1 MFASAQSYIDFLKS
15 LPIDFSDYEKIR
27 NKKRNIVISVGKS
40 ADYMYDRF
48 IKTFPET
55 AALPSFA
62 VLPQGSGFK
71 ALKAENVVFS
81 THPQMSEASFKAC
94 ERLINFIK
102 MQNPENAVVLLSGG
116 SSALIEKSTDMQK
129 TISLNEKLL
138 KSGLPIT
145 EMNRLRSGNSLI
157 KNGKFAELFAKTD
170 FYVFVASDIPYSG
183 GEKFVGSMPF
193 YRENLENTRLFKCA
207 DSDLLH
213 DALLRELPEN
223 TVSVRRFTGKTEE
236 LAGIIL
242 HHIETGTENLLV
254 TGEPLLK
261 IESKN
266 PGCGGRMSHLAL
278 MMLPY
283 LKQGMKL
290 FALSSDG
297 IDGNSP
303 FAGAIV
309 EGGKNYVSESEAEKF
324 LKDYNSAELL
334 SKFNCMIKS
343 GYTGINLN
351 DFVVLKKNTL

>member
-27 NKKRNIVISVGKS
+27 DREQNVVISVGKS
-40 ADYMYDRF
+40 ADYMYGRF
-48 IKTFPET
+48 IKTFPE
-55 AALPSFA
+55 AASLPSFA

-71 ALKAENVVFS
+71 SLKAENVVFS
-81 THPQMSEASFKAC
+81 THPHMSEASFAAC

-102 MQNPENAVVLLSGG
+102 VQNPENAVVLLSGG
-116 SSALIEKSTDMQK
+116 SSALIEKSADMHK
-129 TISLNEKLL
+129 TVSLNEKIL

-157 KNGKFAELFAKTD
+157 KNGKLAELFSKTG

-213 DALLRELPEN
+213 DALLRQLPEN
-223 TVSVRRFTGKTEE
+223 TVSIRRFTGKTGE

-242 HHIETGTENLLV
+242 HHIEAGTENLLV

-261 IESKN
+261 IESEN

-278 MMLPY
+278 MMLPH
-283 LKQGMKL
+283 LKAGMKL

-309 EGGKNYVSESEAEKF
+309 EGGKNYVSESEAGNS
-324 LKDYNSAELL
+324 LKTYNSAELL
-334 SKFNCMIKS
+334 NKFNCMIES

-351 DFVVLKKNTL
+351 DFVVFQRNS